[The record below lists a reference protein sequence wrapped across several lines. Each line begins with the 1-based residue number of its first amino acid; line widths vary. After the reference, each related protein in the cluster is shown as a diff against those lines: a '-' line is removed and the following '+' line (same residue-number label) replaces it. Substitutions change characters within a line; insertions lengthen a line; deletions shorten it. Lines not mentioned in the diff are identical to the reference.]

1 MTREHFESRKN
12 PYSGCEIP
20 KDSMLI
26 EIMKL
31 VRGNELQ
38 EASNLLA
45 QVYGIKGVKIVLDTQ
60 RSPASFL
67 VYNFIDEEIILY
79 IENLPSSIEKLWA
92 LLLGFF
98 EHLSAIKSW
107 RFHDDPEVSHSKQ
120 REEAEQFAVRI
131 MDRYVAMGFI
141 AKRE

>member
-1 MTREHFESRKN
+1 
-12 PYSGCEIP
+12 
-20 KDSMLI
+20 MLI
-26 EIMKL
+26 EIIKS